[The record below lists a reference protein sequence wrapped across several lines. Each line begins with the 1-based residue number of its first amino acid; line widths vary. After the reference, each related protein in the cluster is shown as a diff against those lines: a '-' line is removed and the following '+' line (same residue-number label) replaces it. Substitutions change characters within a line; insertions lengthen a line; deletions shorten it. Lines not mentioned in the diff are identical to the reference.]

1 MTDIFQLLPIS
12 HGAGGYWCAGQNWE
26 HHIKKAFQKYCGC
39 VELNLEY
46 HSWIEEY
53 LIAFSKGK
61 KRSDKD
67 LSTDSLE
74 FRYTQ
79 KVLAFNF
86 VSHSYGLMKGWMS
99 ISAFEQRRAQKPLM

>member
-1 MTDIFQLLPIS
+1 MILKRAQCIQTNGANILLS
-12 HGAGGYWCAGQNWE
+12 YR
-26 HHIKKAFQKYCGC
+26 
-39 VELNLEY
+39 VE
-46 HSWIEEY
+46 
-53 LIAFSKGK
+53 
-61 KRSDKD
+61 D

-99 ISAFEQRRAQKPLM
+99 ISAFEQRRAQEPLM